1 MPGNTGWIALWETT
15 DMPSLFRLASSSI
28 RRALVRDFASGE
40 ARTKP
45 LDPLANPPLR
55 CWSGLTAL
63 DRDAILPSDGVRRRE
78 NARCSHI
85 AHSPRSPSALPSPAV
100 PSLLIPVRG
109 LKQLECSASPEHT
122 LKSQACLSRL

>member
-1 MPGNTGWIALWETT
+1 MAQMTSREIAIRTGGRDEMRHT
-15 DMPSLFRLASSSI
+15 PCSLPH
-28 RRALVRDFASGE
+28 FASGE

-63 DRDAILPSDGVRRRE
+63 DRDAILSSDDVRKGKTT
-78 NARCSHI
+78 RCSHI

-100 PSLLIPVRG
+100 LSLLIPIEG
-109 LKQLECSASPEHT
+109 LKPKSISPVSIALEWSPK
-122 LKSQACLSRL
+122 LAYPD